1 MCGEPISLV
10 NGQTNMLI
18 KTYKVPSIV
27 GEQSAQCVLN
37 SLQKLPVQGID
48 IDHENHTVKVGLLEE
63 GDDELVKSCLTECGF
78 APEEVLLEPRG

>member
-1 MCGEPISLV
+1 MCREPGGDLS
-10 NGQTNMLI
+10 GPTNMLI

-48 IDHENHTVKVGLLEE
+48 IDHEKHTVKVGLLEE
-63 GDDELVKSCLTECGF
+63 SDDELVKACLTECGF
-78 APEEVLLEPRG
+78 APEEVLLEPHG